1 MKPTQ
6 IIVNG
11 LKLPFTS
18 RDKYS
23 CPEEILREQITMISG
38 RMVEEVRG
46 KIWRPS
52 YSYDYLGIAPISAPM
67 FAIVARAGISISA
80 TAGPTYSYTF
90 PRPPLMVTRRSI
102 SRITSFELQPGLNL
116 PVRLTR
122 TTLGIVRRIGTPVI
136 AVATSMPP
144 TPIHSI
150 PMEPP

>member
-52 YSYDYLGIAPISAPM
+52 YSYDYLGNEFCRMLLAELRSG
-67 FAIVARAGISISA
+67 RALPCSVLPDGG
-80 TAGPTYSYTF
+80 TALVTSTF
-90 PRPPLMVTRRSI
+90 LVES
-102 SRITSFELQPGLNL
+102 
-116 PVRLTR
+116 LT
-122 TTLGIVRRIGTPVI
+122 
-136 AVATSMPP
+136 PP
-144 TPIHSI
+144 TVAFSRGDEIYWHNIAFTLREVRPHA
-150 PMEPP
+150 